1 MTINL
6 SSMKLNTVDNTD
18 TGTISA
24 SVFVF
29 IHSLVVTRVPGRG
42 WLCDYPPKKPSVAY
56 LMTELFNIGIPVV
69 QMDCR
74 RRSLPFIFSFF
85 VYFDNLEQ

>member
-29 IHSLVVTRVPGRG
+29 IHSLVVTRVAMRFPA
-42 WLCDYPPKKPSVAY
+42 SVAY